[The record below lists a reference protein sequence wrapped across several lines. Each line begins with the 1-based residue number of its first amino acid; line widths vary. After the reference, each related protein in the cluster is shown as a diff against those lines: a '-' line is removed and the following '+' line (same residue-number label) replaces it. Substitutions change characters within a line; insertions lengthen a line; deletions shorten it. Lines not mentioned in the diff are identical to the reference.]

1 MGRISNLF
9 VCLFHSA
16 YSYINHIFIFIYY
29 CGSEIYR
36 LHPSTKTNC
45 HSIGAGTRGRAVEE
59 CQTAM
64 MDFCMVYQKFTF
76 HLHERIKSNICCVYL
91 YIYVYC
97 MLHWPV
103 GLPYSI
109 CNGCLRY
116 ALYLNTCTYISCYTI
131 YHTKGVL
138 CESEKICV
146 YLTVHIPFAIDCC
159 WRCVIVATHA
169 AHPSARF
176 FFLLF
181 RVRVPLLSSPITG
194 AACCSSYTKMR
205 SIIIIIK
212 IHTRHTGTTN
222 TDTHTHIVWRVPTCH
237 HPCRIRSFRKSFY
250 SIKSHKIGR
259 LAAILTAT

>member
-76 HLHERIKSNICCVYL
+76 HLHERIKSNICCVYSL

-176 FFLLF
+176 FFFIISCSCATSFIPHHWRCMLLQ
-181 RVRVPLLSSPITG
+181 LHQDALHHHHYKNT
-194 AACCSSYTKMR
+194 
-205 SIIIIIK
+205 
-212 IHTRHTGTTN
+212 HTPHGHHEHRH
-222 TDTHTHIVWRVPTCH
+222 THTHCLACSHVP
-237 HPCRIRSFRKSFY
+237 SSM
-250 SIKSHKIGR
+250 SHSLIQKI
-259 LAAILTAT
+259 ILFDQES